1 MQTRKSTV
9 AAAVPDQ
16 ALASPLLSDRFR
28 PLPHVTWV
36 RQADATVLLD
46 AERGLY
52 YTLNEA
58 GGRIWELL
66 VAGEPVIEILRR
78 LGDEFE
84 AGADTIETDTSAL
97 LERLL
102 GAHLIERR
110 SP

>member
-9 AAAVPDQ
+9 ATAVPEQ
-16 ALASPLLSDRFR
+16 ALAAPLLSDRFP
-28 PLPHVTWV
+28 PLPQVTWV
-36 RQADATVLLD
+36 RPLD
-46 AERGLY
+46 AERCLY
-52 YTLNEA
+52 DTLNEA
-58 GGRIWELL
+58 VGRIWELL
-66 VAGEPVIEILRR
+66 AAGEAVIEILRR

-110 SP
+110 